1 LDIYYLGK
9 RVLHDYDHVGHYL
22 RTAVILFR
30 RVKSREPC
38 QWLHSSGVLVHPLA
52 VQRSPTDDF
61 LLCLVSFSLLSG
73 FCSQAHPEHM
83 AERLQIPSGRL
94 TFAKGYSTL

>member
-1 LDIYYLGK
+1 
-9 RVLHDYDHVGHYL
+9 
-22 RTAVILFR
+22 
-30 RVKSREPC
+30 
-38 QWLHSSGVLVHPLA
+38 GVLVHPLA

-83 AERLQIPSGRL
+83 AERLQIPSRRL

>member
-1 LDIYYLGK
+1 IDYHDTNICKVITITKGK
-9 RVLHDYDHVGHYL
+9 TTFFHFH
-22 RTAVILFR
+22 
-30 RVKSREPC
+30 REPC